1 MHEEMRKWIK
11 GKWVKMQVQEE
22 FLNKGKEIAE
32 RMLSYMIPVV
42 FINMVQ
48 GRPQAK
54 AMYVILREGIQK
66 LWFNTDSTAEHL
78 RNIREDP
85 ISTVYVYDAQRV
97 EGVMLS
103 GKAYIETDEKIRMQA
118 WGKAVVTEYEGG
130 VNNLDFQ
137 VVRFETED
145 ANCFFEGTNVI
156 F

>member
-1 MHEEMRKWIK
+1 MNEEMRKWIK
-11 GKWVKMQVQEE
+11 GKWVKMQAQEE
-22 FLNKGKEIAE
+22 FLDKGKEIAE
-32 RMLSYMIPVV
+32 RMLSYMSPVV
-42 FINMVQ
+42 FINIVRGQ
-48 GRPQAK
+48 PHAK
-54 AMYVILREGIQK
+54 AMYVMLQEGIQK
-66 LWFNTDSTAEHL
+66 LWFNTDSTSKRL
-78 RNIREDP
+78 KNIQEDP
-85 ISTVYVYDAQRV
+85 TSTVYVYDAQRV

-118 WGKAVVTEYEGG
+118 WEKAIVTEYEGG